1 MEFGLPKNTKDN
13 ISNKRLKPWLPS
25 THTESKDIS
34 KDSHEDL
41 KDKYI
46 DDEDGSITEEIEYPE
61 DSDEEF
67 GNEQKEF
74 GEEPNVLGFV
84 AEDIDSETVKEIL
97 SIAEQISKRENI
109 SRLESLLILSLIG
122 LSLLLSTN
130 KTS

>member
-1 MEFGLPKNTKDN
+1 MDFGKSKNTADN
-13 ISNKRLKPWLPS
+13 NSNKRLKPWLPS
-25 THTESKDIS
+25 TPTASKDTS
-34 KDSHEDL
+34 KDSHADS
-41 KDKYI
+41 KNKFI
-46 DDEDGSITEEIEYPE
+46 DEDGSITEEIEYPE
-61 DSDEEF
+61 DSEEES
-67 GNEQKEF
+67 GNEQENS